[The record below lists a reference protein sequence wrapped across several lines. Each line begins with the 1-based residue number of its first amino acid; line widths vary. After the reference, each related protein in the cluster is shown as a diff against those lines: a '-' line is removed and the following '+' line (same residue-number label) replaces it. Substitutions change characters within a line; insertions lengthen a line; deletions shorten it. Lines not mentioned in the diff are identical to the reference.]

1 MQITLDASQGALAG
15 LAAVSAGGVADV
27 GQFLIERPNIFTEAP
42 GRGLGSLLGL
52 GIWAALLG
60 IAISRLRGNASP
72 GAQRATL
79 GLASFAGLGSVLL
92 TVVHFRAGVAGWR
105 PVASGALGVGA
116 LVFALV
122 ARGVPASD

>member
-1 MQITLDASQGALAG
+1 MQITLDASRGALAG

-27 GQFLIERPNIFTEAP
+27 GQFLVERPNIFTEAP

-60 IAISRLRGNASP
+60 IAISRLRGNAST
-72 GAQRATL
+72 GARRATL

-122 ARGVPASD
+122 ARDVPAAD